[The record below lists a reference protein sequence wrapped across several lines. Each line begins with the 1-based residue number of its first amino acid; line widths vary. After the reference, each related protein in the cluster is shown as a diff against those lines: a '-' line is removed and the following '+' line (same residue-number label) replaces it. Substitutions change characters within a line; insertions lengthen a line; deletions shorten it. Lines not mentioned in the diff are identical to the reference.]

1 MLCVSSVKCDVRFFD
16 TVAKK
21 CIQRFSIAYFP
32 FAINVMHFHSSTI
45 ENSKNKL
52 ILGDFEGNVWVLEI
66 PEHFRNYFNT
76 DNSVAEVKF
85 SEIVKNVENRLK
97 IKCLQF
103 RNIHADMIR
112 QVGFIGS
119 LNSFISAA
127 DYQILKNVDQ
137 TAAAVIIG
145 KLGAHTQITSFMMRG
160 VRILLNL
167 NKL

>member
-1 MLCVSSVKCDVRFFD
+1 M
-16 TVAKK
+16 
-21 CIQRFSIAYFP
+21 
-32 FAINVMHFHSSTI
+32 
-45 ENSKNKL
+45 
-52 ILGDFEGNVWVLEI
+52 GDFEGNVWVLEI